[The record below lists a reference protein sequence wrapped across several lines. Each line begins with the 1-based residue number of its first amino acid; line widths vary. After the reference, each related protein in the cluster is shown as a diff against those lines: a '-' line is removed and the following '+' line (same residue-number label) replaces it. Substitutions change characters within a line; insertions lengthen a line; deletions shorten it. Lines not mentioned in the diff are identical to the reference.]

1 MKTTENGVRLYTL
14 TKDGTPSKN
23 ATFFEFND
31 GEKTAEDVIERLQ
44 KDDPYKTFYTEEQI
58 ERINVIE
65 LIFKNT
71 LAYKMG
77 YLDYEVDYQIMC
89 LSFWPKSDKSI
100 LSNAE
105 ILARFIGFNTYVK
118 YNKYLD
124 RVEVIVF

>member
-1 MKTTENGVRLYTL
+1 MKTTENGVKLYQL

-23 ATFFEFND
+23 AIFFEFND
-31 GEKTAEDVIERLQ
+31 GETTAEDVIERLQ

-65 LIFKNT
+65 MIFKNT

-77 YLDYEVDYQIMC
+77 YLDYEINYQLLC
-89 LSFWPKSDKSI
+89 LYFWPKSDKSI

-118 YNKYLD
+118 FNKDLD
-124 RVEVIVF
+124 RIEVVIF

>member
-1 MKTTENGVRLYTL
+1 MKTTENGVKLYQL

-23 ATFFEFND
+23 AMFFDFMD

-65 LIFKNT
+65 MIFKNT
-71 LAYKMG
+71 LAYKLD

-105 ILARFIGFNTYVK
+105 ILARFIGFNSYVK
-118 YNKYLD
+118 FNKDLD
-124 RVEVIVF
+124 RIEVVIF

>member
-1 MKTTENGVRLYTL
+1 MKTTENGVKLYQL

-23 ATFFEFND
+23 AIFFEFND
-31 GEKTAEDVIERLQ
+31 GETTAEDVIERLK

-65 LIFKNT
+65 MIFKNT

-89 LSFWPKSDKSI
+89 LYFWPKSDKSI

-118 YNKYLD
+118 FNKDLD
-124 RVEVIVF
+124 RIEVVIF

>member
-1 MKTTENGVRLYTL
+1 MKTTENGVKLYQL

-23 ATFFEFND
+23 AIFFEFND
-31 GEKTAEDVIERLQ
+31 GETTAEDVIERLQ
-44 KDDPYKTFYTEEQI
+44 KDDPDRTFYTEEQI

-65 LIFKNT
+65 MIFKNT

-89 LSFWPKSDKSI
+89 LYFWPKSYKSI

-105 ILARFIGFNTYVK
+105 ILARFIGFNSYVK
-118 YNKYLD
+118 FNKDLD
-124 RVEVIVF
+124 RIEVVVF

>member
-1 MKTTENGVRLYTL
+1 MKTSENGVKLYTL

-31 GEKTAEDVIERLQ
+31 EERTAEDVIERLQ
-44 KDDPYKTFYTEEQI
+44 KDDPDRTFYTEEQI

-71 LAYKMG
+71 LAYKLG

-118 YNKYLD
+118 FNKDLD
-124 RVEVIVF
+124 RIEVVIF

>member
-1 MKTTENGVRLYTL
+1 MKKNENGVRLYTL
-14 TKDGTPSKN
+14 TKDGTPSNN

-31 GEKTAEDVIERLQ
+31 GETTAEDVIERLQ
-44 KDDPYKTFYTEEQI
+44 KDDPYRTFYTEEQI

-65 LIFKNT
+65 MIFKNT

-89 LSFWPKSDKSI
+89 LYFWPKSDKSI

-105 ILARFIGFNTYVK
+105 ILARFIGFNSYVK
-118 YNKYLD
+118 FNKDLD
-124 RVEVIVF
+124 RIEVVIF

>member
-1 MKTTENGVRLYTL
+1 MKTTENGVKLYQL

-31 GEKTAEDVIERLQ
+31 EEKTAEDVIERLQ
-44 KDDPYKTFYTEEQI
+44 KDDPDRTFYTEEQI
-58 ERINVIE
+58 KRINVIE

-71 LAYKMG
+71 LAYKLG

-105 ILARFIGFNTYVK
+105 ILARFIGFNSYVK
-118 YNKYLD
+118 FNKDLD
-124 RVEVIVF
+124 RIEVVIF

>member
-1 MKTTENGVRLYTL
+1 MKTTENGVKLYQL

-23 ATFFEFND
+23 AIFFEFND
-31 GEKTAEDVIERLQ
+31 GETTAEDVIERLQ

-65 LIFKNT
+65 MIFKNT

-77 YLDYEVDYQIMC
+77 YLDYEINYQLLC
-89 LSFWPKSDKSI
+89 LYFWPKSDKSI
-100 LSNAE
+100 LPNAE

-118 YNKYLD
+118 FNKDLD
-124 RVEVIVF
+124 RIEVVIF

>member
-1 MKTTENGVRLYTL
+1 MKTTENGVKLYQL

-23 ATFFEFND
+23 AIFFEFND
-31 GEKTAEDVIERLQ
+31 GETTVEDVIERLQ

-65 LIFKNT
+65 MIFKNT

-77 YLDYEVDYQIMC
+77 YLDYEINYQLLC
-89 LSFWPKSDKSI
+89 LYFWPKSDKSI

-118 YNKYLD
+118 FNKDLD
-124 RVEVIVF
+124 RIEVVIF

>member
-1 MKTTENGVRLYTL
+1 MKTTENGVKLYQL

-65 LIFKNT
+65 MIFKNT

-105 ILARFIGFNTYVK
+105 ILARFIGFNSYIK
-118 YNKYLD
+118 YNTD
-124 RVEVIVF
+124 FERIEVVIF

>member
-1 MKTTENGVRLYTL
+1 MKTTENGVKLYQL

-65 LIFKNT
+65 MIFKNT
-71 LAYKMG
+71 LAYKLD

-105 ILARFIGFNTYVK
+105 ILARFIGFNSYVK
-118 YNKYLD
+118 FNKDLD
-124 RVEVIVF
+124 RIEVVIF